1 MILSVCSILMF
12 ENGCFAAE
20 QEIEFEILDV
30 GDVSGYGEEAYLVV
44 KSEDEWENVWKKHT
58 SVCEPQEQP
67 PEVDFAKNFVVCAF
81 MGMRLTT
88 GYSINV
94 ERVWTDGEN
103 VFVEVVKRCPPEGL
117 VVCEMVTCPYV
128 MVLMERMDMPFVFQ
142 VVDENGETA
151 EYVLGEFPSA
161 KFAFLIFAFL
171 LAAAFTLKIKKFK

>member
-1 MILSVCSILMF
+1 MLIFKNS
-12 ENGCFAAE
+12 CFAAE
-20 QEIEFEILDV
+20 QEIEFEMSDM

-44 KSEDEWENVWKKHT
+44 VSEADWVNVWKKHT
-58 SVCEPQEQP
+58 SICESREQPQEI
-67 PEVDFAKNFVVCAF
+67 DFTKNFVICAF
-81 MGMRLTT
+81 MGRRPTT
-88 GYSINV
+88 GYSINI
-94 ERVWTDGEN
+94 ERIWTDGEK

-128 MVLMERMDMPFVFQ
+128 MVLVERMDMPFVFQ

-161 KFAFLIFAFL
+161 KFALLIFAFL